1 MDSTLYV
8 KTLGGFSL
16 KHICTEDQNLE
27 ITEQDSNSWRQW
39 AFLEYLGAS
48 DLISYS
54 QGRKNVV
61 KCREET
67 AGWRKHETADIE

>member
-1 MDSTLYV
+1 MSIARRVELRV
-8 KTLGGFSL
+8 VAIGGAL
-16 KHICTEDQNLE
+16 PEDLTNRLLSATYTDNEEDAADDFQ
-27 ITEQDSNSWRQW
+27 
-39 AFLEYLGAS
+39 GAS

>member
-1 MDSTLYV
+1 MIENIIAKLTAKDD
-8 KTLGGFSL
+8 K
-16 KHICTEDQNLE
+16 
-27 ITEQDSNSWRQW
+27 
-39 AFLEYLGAS
+39 GAS

>member
-1 MDSTLYV
+1 MDRAKV
-8 KTLGGFSL
+8 
-16 KHICTEDQNLE
+16 ICHMMTTIDGKIVIDWDGNKDYEL
-27 ITEQDSNSWRQW
+27 
-39 AFLEYLGAS
+39 AGMEYDRLIYGAS